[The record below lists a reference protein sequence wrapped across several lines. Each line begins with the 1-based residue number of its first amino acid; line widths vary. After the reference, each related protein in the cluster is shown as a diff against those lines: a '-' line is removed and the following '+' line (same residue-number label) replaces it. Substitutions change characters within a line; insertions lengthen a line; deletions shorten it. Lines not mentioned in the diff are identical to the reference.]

1 MLSFA
6 SVELWTPA
14 IFSTFSPL
22 YNKKTAKPLVYT
34 NVPIQAYTLGVLR
47 AVLVALTNVYDGKKR
62 TYVRTH
68 VFFGILSTYLYI
80 GPGRIN
86 AYVTILHQ
94 QDYHL
99 QNRVCKRYF
108 LTVISVTS
116 LSTCSAARA
125 NNYFIHKQWRMQDG
139 RQGGWNNRDVDLRED
154 LIVIWDFC
162 YSDLGVISCSWG
174 GCPSPP

>member
-1 MLSFA
+1 MDKGFCRDQQRPRLFKSNIPINRDKFA
-6 SVELWTPA
+6 GLICLHAFFCVRRAVNSSNLFYV
-14 IFSTFSPL
+14 SPL

-47 AVLVALTNVYDGKKR
+47 AVLVALTNVYDGKKDIR
-62 TYVRTH
+62 TYAH
-68 VFFGILSTYLYI
+68 FFGMLSTYIYI
-80 GPGRIN
+80 GPGRIYI
-86 AYVTILHQ
+86 YVTFLHP

-125 NNYFIHKQWRMQDG
+125 NNYFIHKQ
-139 RQGGWNNRDVDLRED
+139 
-154 LIVIWDFC
+154 
-162 YSDLGVISCSWG
+162 
-174 GCPSPP
+174 

>member
-47 AVLVALTNVYDGKKR
+47 AVLVALTNVYDGKKDIR
-62 TYVRTH
+62 TYAH
-68 VFFGILSTYLYI
+68 FFGMLSTYIYI
-80 GPGRIN
+80 GPGRIYI
-86 AYVTILHQ
+86 YVTFLHP

-139 RQGGWNNRDVDLRED
+139 RQGGLKQWRCWYVWRFNGDLMF
-154 LIVIWDFC
+154 LLQCFTC
-162 YSDLGVISCSWG
+162 N
-174 GCPSPP
+174 